1 MRNRRTNVTF
11 ILLACLLGSLAF
23 EFVGAAP
30 VFGQQRD
37 ELEEVSPLDMEEPDP
52 LLRSNI
58 EERPLSEVEKRELIP
73 VLDRLALEAEAEF
86 LAENGDRERAFDIWY
101 RELRLRRFL
110 GEIAEVEALGR
121 VGKIAWENNRNEDLF
136 IIRERLAEIQADAE
150 EETTLTPSLA
160 NVLAIAYDKIRSYPQ
175 ALPMYEFVLA
185 EIRQTGDINELE
197 RILNTIAQF
206 HLEWFQY
213 LAAEAVYEELLELA
227 RSQFDDANILRYL
240 EQMTYLYNRAN
251 LPERAIE
258 TKLEL
263 LQGYLKK
270 ELLEKIPPLQISLAE
285 DYETLGEGETASET
299 YQDAFT
305 VAWAN
310 QYYAYASEALKKLAE
325 LYYSYDQLDFAL
337 EIYQEQIKAAEY
349 ATDEFSIMEIYES
362 MGQIYLELE
371 DYSQALNAFQEGL
384 KLARSLG
391 HKEDDFLEQIDE
403 VYEFI

>member
-1 MRNRRTNVTF
+1 MRNRRKNVAF
-11 ILLACLLGSLAF
+11 ILLACLLGSLAI
-23 EFVGAAP
+23 EFTG
-30 VFGQQRD
+30 VFPARAREKD
-37 ELEEVSPLDMEEPDP
+37 EFEEVNPLEMDEPDP
-52 LLRSNI
+52 LLRSNLDDI
-58 EERPLSEVEKRELIP
+58 PLSEVEKRELIP
-73 VLDRLALEAEAEF
+73 VLDRLALEAETEF
-86 LAENGDRERAFDIWY
+86 LAENGDRDRAFALWY

-136 IIRERLAEIQADAE
+136 FIRERLGEIQGNAE
-150 EETTLTPSLA
+150 EETTLDTQLA
-160 NVLAIAYDKIRSYPQ
+160 DALAIAYDKIRSYPQ

-185 EIRQTGDINELE
+185 DIRKMEDINALE
-197 RILNTIAQF
+197 RILNTIAQL

-213 LAAEAVYEELLELA
+213 VAAETVYQELLDLA
-227 RSQFDDANILRYL
+227 RSQFDDASILRYL
-240 EQMTYLYNRAN
+240 EQIAYLYNRAQR
-251 LPERAIE
+251 PEKAIE

-270 ELLEKIPPLQISLAE
+270 ELLEKIPPLQISLAG
-285 DYETLGEGETASET
+285 DYETIGEGELASET

-305 VAWAN
+305 LAWAN
-310 QYYAYASEALKKLAE
+310 QYYAYAGEALKKLAE
-325 LYYSYDQLDFAL
+325 LYYSYDQLDYAL

-349 ATDEFSIMEIYES
+349 ATDEFSMMEIYER

-391 HKEDDFLEQIDE
+391 HKEDDFLEKIDE
-403 VYEFI
+403 VYEFF